1 MKIDQ
6 LIRSRR
12 KSIALIVDRDGRVV
26 VRAPL
31 RLPKSSIQ
39 AFVDEHTEWVQA
51 KRAELAAL
59 PPNEQHA
66 FVNGERFSFLGQ
78 TVRLELVEK
87 RGARQPLRFIPA
99 EKGQEA
105 VFQLAQSAQ
114 PRARELLTS
123 WYQIQAGFYCN
134 ERAAALAQQHGFEY
148 TRLRISSA
156 RTRWGS
162 CSSRGTLSFTWRLV
176 MLPAEIIEYVILH
189 ELVHTVEH
197 NHSPQFWGRL
207 GALMPDYKARRAW
220 LKKNGPLMVF

>member
-6 LIRSRR
+6 LIRTRR
-12 KSIALIVDRDGRVV
+12 KSIALIIDRDGRVV

-31 RLPKSSIQ
+31 KLPKASIQ
-39 AFVDEHTEWVQA
+39 AFVDEHADWVQA

-59 PPNEQHA
+59 PPRETHNFVHGEQ
-66 FVNGERFSFLGQ
+66 FNLFGQ
-78 TVRLELVEK
+78 TVRLELVKE
-87 RGARQPLRFIPA
+87 RGGRKPLRFIPPDQG
-99 EKGQEA
+99 KEA
-105 VFQLAQSAQ
+105 FFQLAQSAQ

-123 WYQIQAGFYCN
+123 WYQVQAGLYCN
-134 ERAAALAQQHGFEY
+134 ERAAALAQQHGFQY

-176 MLPAEIIEYVILH
+176 MLPAQIIEYVILH

-197 NHSPQFWGRL
+197 NHSPQFWGRVE
-207 GALMPDYKARRAW
+207 ALMPDYKSRRAW
-220 LKKNGPLMVF
+220 LKKNGGQYFF